1 MDALEGQS
9 QDRRATISCIAD
21 LNSPLYTWDLSSLS
35 GSQQSWVAT
44 ASQQI
49 RSLHHRFSLRMSTPK
64 LRRQSISHSPHSLEQ
79 CECCHCNE
87 LFASIRRSKLLAKKT
102 SADGSYSEY
111 SNTSWEADNKI
122 STVICNANEAKQL
135 MSVFQIPAYMVE
147 AFIWDSY
154 RPLCFSVKDCVLSW
168 FYVHSELG
176 NILTHLC
183 GAVIFFGL
191 ALVTGPLVVPAAVR
205 ERNSTAK
212 ASAADYIIVY
222 TYIVAV
228 LFCLAAS
235 VAFHTLACHSQH
247 KHFHSL
253 RCDFIGILVLIV
265 GSFVPVGY
273 YGFLHSRGM
282 LIGYMTMFVFI
293 GVVGVAVSV
302 ICHVEN
308 PKRARW
314 RPVIFMGI
322 SGAGLVPV
330 IHAAVLSGYDK
341 AVDKISL
348 WYVIGMCL
356 LYITGTV
363 IYSFKLPERYRP
375 GKHDV
380 FLHSHQIF
388 HVFVVLAAT
397 LHYVGV
403 VRALSWAHAT
413 PV

>member
-1 MDALEGQS
+1 MDELEKQS
-9 QDRRATISCIAD
+9 RDRRATISCIAD
-21 LNSPLYTWDLSSLS
+21 LNPPLYTQDLTSSG
-35 GSQQSWVAT
+35 GSRQSWVAT
-44 ASQQI
+44 ASQQL
-49 RSLHHRFSLRMSTPK
+49 RAFNCRFSLRIPTPR

-87 LFASIRRSKLLAKKT
+87 LFASIRRSKLIAK
-102 SADGSYSEY
+102 DSYSEY
-111 SNTSWEADNKI
+111 SDTSWEANNKI
-122 STVICNANEAKQL
+122 STVIRNPAETRQL

-183 GAVIFFGL
+183 GAVIFLGL
-191 ALVTGPLVVPAAVR
+191 ALVTGPLVVPAAVQ
-205 ERNSTAK
+205 ERSSAAK
-212 ASAADYIIVY
+212 AAPADYAVVY
-222 TYIVAV
+222 VYIVAV

-235 VAFHTLACHSQH
+235 VAFHTLACHSHH

-282 LIGYMTMFVFI
+282 LIGYMAMFVFI
-293 GVVGVAVSV
+293 GVVGVGVSV
-302 ICHVEN
+302 VCHVEN

-330 IHAAVLSGYDK
+330 IHAAVLSGYSE
-341 AVDKISL
+341 ATSRISL

-356 LYITGTV
+356 LYIAGTL

-375 GKHDV
+375 GKHNKPSP
-380 FLHSHQIF
+380 LHGLSIF
-388 HVFVVLAAT
+388 WVLYCLA
-397 LHYVGV
+397 
-403 VRALSWAHAT
+403 
-413 PV
+413 

>member
-1 MDALEGQS
+1 
-9 QDRRATISCIAD
+9 
-21 LNSPLYTWDLSSLS
+21 
-35 GSQQSWVAT
+35 
-44 ASQQI
+44 
-49 RSLHHRFSLRMSTPK
+49 
-64 LRRQSISHSPHSLEQ
+64 
-79 CECCHCNE
+79 
-87 LFASIRRSKLLAKKT
+87 
-102 SADGSYSEY
+102 
-111 SNTSWEADNKI
+111 
-122 STVICNANEAKQL
+122 

-183 GAVIFFGL
+183 GAAIFFAL
-191 ALVTGPLVVPAAVR
+191 ALFTGPLVVPAAVQ
-205 ERNSTAK
+205 EQNSTAK
-212 ASAADYIIVY
+212 ASPADYVIIY
-222 TYIVAV
+222 TYIIAV

-282 LIGYMTMFVFI
+282 LIGYMTMFVSI
-293 GVVGVAVSV
+293 GVIGVAVSIV
-302 ICHVEN
+302 FHVEN

-314 RPVIFMGI
+314 RPVIFMAI

-341 AVDKISL
+341 AMDKLSL

-388 HVFVVLAAT
+388 HVFVVFAAI
-397 LHYVGV
+397 LHYVGI